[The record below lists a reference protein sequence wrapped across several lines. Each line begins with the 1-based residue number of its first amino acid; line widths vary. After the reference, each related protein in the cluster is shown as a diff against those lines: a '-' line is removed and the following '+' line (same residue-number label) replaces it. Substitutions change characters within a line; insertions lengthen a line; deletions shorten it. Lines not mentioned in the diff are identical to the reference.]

1 MSTNAQ
7 LKEVEAEMI
16 RLLKAD
22 TEVQSWNPT
31 IKTAAT
37 QDFGADG
44 TLLTV
49 PPSIL
54 FAYDSMGTT
63 ARDPSRGVYDR
74 RLTWSILVWVRNLR
88 GSAEAKSGF
97 DAGGKIEFGAY
108 EMLDAIARILAGAR
122 LNLESSQGSQP
133 LVELGDNQIVAFQPQ
148 GITFRQEVTVIT
160 DHVRP

>member
-7 LKEVEAEMI
+7 LVEIEKAMI
-16 RLLKAD
+16 LLLEGD
-22 TEVQSWNPT
+22 TEVQSWKPT

-37 QDFGADG
+37 QDFTADG

-54 FAYDSMGTT
+54 FAYDSMAAQ
-63 ARDPSRGVYDR
+63 ARDPRAAVYDR
-74 RLTWSILVWVRNLR
+74 RLTWSVLLWVQNLR
-88 GSAEAKSGF
+88 GSAEAKTGVE
-97 DAGGKIEFGAY
+97 AGGKKEVGAY
-108 EMLDAIARILAGAR
+108 EMLDGIARILAGAR
-122 LNLESSQGSQP
+122 LTLESSQGSPP

-148 GITFRQEVTVIT
+148 GIQFRQEVTVIT